1 MVKALIAAVRSG
13 DARVVD
19 ALLRAGADPDIAD
32 EHGAPVLCLAVEA
45 FDLPTV
51 ETLLKGCAR
60 PDRADGLGRTP
71 LLRAIELGS
80 YDITNLLIS
89 RGAHMWITD
98 TEGRNALAL
107 AQYWHETD
115 LVAELCR
122 RSGRQGPVAR
132 RAVSSDSGNCEQLSL
147 GSLTIRTGHAA
158 ILTNL
163 ERSYG
168 IATSFDELLS
178 RALAEPDIDHAI
190 WWETTATLV
199 ERRGAATWDAA
210 AALRDRPDALGRYF
224 GAEVLRLTN
233 LFDESDDAPFDG
245 PLVDLFLPW
254 VASEPDPRVT
264 RPLTAGLADAQDP
277 RRDEPLTELTR
288 HIDSKV
294 RRTALSGLHRPIG
307 SGDHKALSAAV
318 ERTKDKD
325 SMVRVQACRALASA
339 PAHHQGAAD
348 SLATCLTDP
357 DEDVRVEAAVRL
369 ALRDDPRGDEI
380 LDSLRPTDEGSPYY
394 WLLYDVSRHRHG

>member
-1 MVKALIAAVRSG
+1 MVEPLIDAVRSG

-19 ALLRAGADPDIAD
+19 ALLRAGADPDAAD
-32 EHGAPVLCLAVEA
+32 EHGTSVLCLAVDA
-45 FDLPTV
+45 FDLPMA
-51 ETLLKGCAR
+51 ETLLGACAR

-71 LLRAIELGS
+71 LHRAIELGS
-80 YDITNLLIS
+80 YDITNLLTN

-98 TEGRNALAL
+98 AERRNALAL

-122 RSGRQGPVAR
+122 RSGRQGPVDR

-163 ERSYG
+163 EKSYG

-190 WWETTATLV
+190 WWETTATLA
-199 ERRGAATWDAA
+199 ERGSAAWDAA
-210 AALRDRPDALGRYF
+210 AALRDRPDPMERYF
-224 GAEVLRLTN
+224 GAEILRLTN

-254 VASEPDPRVT
+254 AASEPDPRVT

-277 RRDEPLTELTR
+277 RRDEPLTALTR

-294 RRTALSGLHRPIG
+294 RQMALSGLHRPIG
-307 SGDHKALSAAV
+307 RGDHEALSAAV
-318 ERTKDKD
+318 ERTADKD
-325 SMVRVQACRALASA
+325 PMVRRHACRALASA

-348 SLATCLTDP
+348 SLVTCLTDP

-380 LDSLRPTDEGSPYY
+380 LDSLRPIDEGSPYY